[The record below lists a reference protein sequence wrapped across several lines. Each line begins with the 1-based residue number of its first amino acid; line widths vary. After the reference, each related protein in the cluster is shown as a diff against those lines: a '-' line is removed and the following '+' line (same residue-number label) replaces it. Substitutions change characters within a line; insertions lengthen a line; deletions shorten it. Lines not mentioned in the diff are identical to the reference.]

1 MKKYSTVW
9 DHQYWMKANGMY
21 CGLNTP
27 DALKSKGEGE
37 DESYQGLPPYAKRA
51 SYLVDKYPACPN
63 NWLES
68 AGTLSS
74 YFVPVEEGKG
84 MWLDFNKNNSNSH
97 EVAIVVSIQGVN
109 PLTGLPCEDQQLE
122 QYIESCPKCKTAFK
136 PERLCEAC
144 GFKYPK
150 QNYICTT
157 GTPNGQLWLD
167 GFRAING
174 AVRQYLISAEKM
186 RGVASN
192 VLGNDRV
199 FAIGVSF
206 FLSKSKKE
214 RPQQFSSRIMAGYST
229 PLTKLYTG
237 EMKCSSGFFSS
248 SSSSSSGSSS
258 SASSSSKALGGMG
271 GETMD
276 CCSVNVGA
284 SASSGT
290 KGGGGTKMSS
300 RNRLGNKKRGGQSR
314 SRAIN
319 TSHVQTKS
327 LEVAAGA
334 NIKQLV
340 YDDPEQ
346 LDFWRETPEATI
358 CINYC
363 LEEDATK
370 IIEAGEVSLEGNP
383 EGFLQS
389 VPVGN

>member
-1 MKKYSTVW
+1 
-9 DHQYWMKANGMY
+9 
-21 CGLNTP
+21 
-27 DALKSKGEGE
+27 
-37 DESYQGLPPYAKRA
+37 
-51 SYLVDKYPACPN
+51 
-63 NWLES
+63 
-68 AGTLSS
+68 
-74 YFVPVEEGKG
+74 
-84 MWLDFNKNNSNSH
+84 
-97 EVAIVVSIQGVN
+97 
-109 PLTGLPCEDQQLE
+109 
-122 QYIESCPKCKTAFK
+122 
-136 PERLCEAC
+136 
-144 GFKYPK
+144 
-150 QNYICTT
+150 
-157 GTPNGQLWLD
+157 
-167 GFRAING
+167 
-174 AVRQYLISAEKM
+174 
-186 RGVASN
+186 
-192 VLGNDRV
+192 
-199 FAIGVSF
+199 
-206 FLSKSKKE
+206 
-214 RPQQFSSRIMAGYST
+214 
-229 PLTKLYTG
+229 
-237 EMKCSSGFFSS
+237 
-248 SSSSSSGSSS
+248 
-258 SASSSSKALGGMG
+258 
-271 GETMD
+271 MD